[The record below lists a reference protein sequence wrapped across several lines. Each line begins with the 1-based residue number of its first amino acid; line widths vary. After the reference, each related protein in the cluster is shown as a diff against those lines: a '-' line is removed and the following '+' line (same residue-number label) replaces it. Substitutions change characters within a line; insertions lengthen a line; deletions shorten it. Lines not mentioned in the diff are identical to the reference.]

1 MGQNQNTDN
10 KYTINYK
17 EEAREVSP
25 WIKHLSCKYEYQSL
39 DSLAPT
45 KNVGAVVENHL

>member
-1 MGQNQNTDN
+1 MGQTQNTDN
-10 KYTINYK
+10 KYTINYR
-17 EEAREVSP
+17 EEAREVAQ

-45 KNVGAVVENHL
+45 KNK